1 MREFI
6 ALRNKLIQ
14 QAEGNLIL
22 AGQSLENAFDIR
34 KDSESIVDSI
44 KKNKKIKNIDIF
56 LTDPVM
62 YDSSTETYDGDT
74 PISRIDSTMHT
85 ILYDIAFSLTET
97 QSINIYFIPLVQLDH
112 MVFVNDILLLRHTL
126 LWTNNNHYKAT
137 PLVCKKMDDL
147 LLNESIVKS
156 SMYNVYKEYIEPSL
170 LSLNFHSL

>member
-62 YDSSTETYDGDT
+62 YDSSTGG
-74 PISRIDSTMHT
+74 SRCDWPCTRLKT
-85 ILYDIAFSLTET
+85 
-97 QSINIYFIPLVQLDH
+97 
-112 MVFVNDILLLRHTL
+112 
-126 LWTNNNHYKAT
+126 
-137 PLVCKKMDDL
+137 
-147 LLNESIVKS
+147 
-156 SMYNVYKEYIEPSL
+156 
-170 LSLNFHSL
+170 